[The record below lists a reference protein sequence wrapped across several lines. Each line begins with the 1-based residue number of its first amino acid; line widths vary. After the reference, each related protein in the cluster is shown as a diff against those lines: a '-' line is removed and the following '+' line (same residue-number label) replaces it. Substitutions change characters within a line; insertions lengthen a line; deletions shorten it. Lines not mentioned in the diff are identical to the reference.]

1 MRSPG
6 HARPPGHRAQPQIK
20 RQSKVEGLS
29 LVDLN
34 HPQHTTGAGLTPAKL
49 SRALSAAGLA
59 VGAVCM
65 RFPEQQYALGALSHP
80 DAAVRR
86 AAVELS
92 AEGCRWAAQLGARD
106 LIIWPQFDGGDYHFQ
121 ARARKLFHR

>member
-1 MRSPG
+1 MQ
-6 HARPPGHRAQPQIK
+6 AQIK
-20 RQSKVEGLS
+20 RQSRVEGLS

-34 HPQHTTGAGLTPAKL
+34 HPQHTTDARLTPAKL

-59 VGAVCM
+59 AGAVCM
-65 RFPEQQYALGALSHP
+65 RFPERRFALGAFSNP

-92 AEGCRWAAQLGARD
+92 VEGCRWAAQLGARD
-106 LIIWPQFDGGDYHFQ
+106 LIIWPQLDGYDYNLQ
-121 ARARKLFHR
+121 VGSCRWAC